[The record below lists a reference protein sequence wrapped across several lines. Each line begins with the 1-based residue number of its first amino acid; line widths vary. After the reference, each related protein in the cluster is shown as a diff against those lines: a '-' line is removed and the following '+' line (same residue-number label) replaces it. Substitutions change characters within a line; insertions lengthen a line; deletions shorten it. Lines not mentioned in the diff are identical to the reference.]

1 MHWKIP
7 VAVVAPF
14 AHPALSDA
22 ALSLPGGI
30 SAGPCHFTLT
40 AAAPAAGDTQLSSAL
55 AAAGFAVSF
64 DTPAVPLP
72 APWQTLIARPEAATL
87 ARARTAETALA
98 LGLIAAPKRRPA
110 DTQDAGQQVQRLD
123 DLPARVAEGLAF
135 GLLDGRLPLDP
146 QHPLLSQW
154 QAAIHAC
161 VHGRSD
167 ETLPRRDGGSALLAG
182 LRALLEALETRR
194 STAAGLADW
203 QAGWHTLMPDCPA
216 PAACG
221 LVYWSEATY
230 RLSEHGDFEAAAA
243 ALAEQQQHAEALGRR
258 LPGLGDALET
268 GLWRHHLGRLA
279 YYAGRFSAALGHYA
293 AEWRHLGSLDPL
305 RRARLYRHVANLL
318 SDLGE
323 LAAAEQLTVEAI
335 TTLRRHDDPETFKA
349 LGRLGEIRLRRGD
362 GAGAQAAFAESQ
374 QLQGGDSAQT
384 AVYRGH
390 AALVAGD
397 PAAAAAAY
405 AEAETLAE
413 ADNPYL
419 WMGQAV
425 LYRTSG
431 EHAALAELQALVADD
446 LDRLS
451 GTRALPAAV
460 FASACLQAG
469 LDGAEA
475 RLAAATD
482 RLLAA
487 EYRIEA
493 LYPLVQLHARPSG
506 IAATLAGIEAGL
518 AEWAEATAGFLATT
532 RLPAQPHGHPTPAQL
547 RDALAACRA
556 TDDWQPL
563 AALRRCIHP
572 FSLLET
578 ARR

>member
-1 MHWKIP
+1 MHWQIP
-7 VAVVAPF
+7 VTVAAPF
-14 AHPALSDA
+14 AHSALSA
-22 ALSLPGGI
+22 AGLSLPGGI
-30 SAGPCHFTLT
+30 SAGRCRFTL
-40 AAAPAAGDTQLSSAL
+40 AAAGPDAGDPLLAGAL

-64 DTPAVPLP
+64 DTPAAALP
-72 APWQTLIARPEAATL
+72 APWQTLIARPDAAAL
-87 ARARTAETALA
+87 ARARSAETGLA
-98 LGLIAAPKRRPA
+98 LGLIVAPKRRPA
-110 DTQDAGQQVQRLD
+110 DAQDAARQVQRLD
-123 DLPARVAEGLAF
+123 ELPARVAEGLAF

-146 QHPLLSQW
+146 QHTLLGQW
-154 QAAIHAC
+154 QTAIHAC

-167 ETLPRRDGGSALLAG
+167 EALPRRDGGSTLLAG

-203 QAGWHTLMPDCPA
+203 QAGWRALAPDCPA

-230 RLSEHGDFEAAAA
+230 RLSEHGDFDAAAA

-258 LPGLGDALET
+258 LPGLGEALDT

-279 YYAGRFSAALGHYA
+279 YYDGRFAEALRHYA
-293 AEWRHLGSLDPL
+293 AEWQHAGRLDPL

-323 LAAAEQLTVEAI
+323 LVAAEQLTVDAI
-335 TTLRRHDDPETFKA
+335 ASLRQHDDPETFKA
-349 LGRLGEIRLRRGD
+349 LGRLGEIRLRRAD
-362 GAGAQAAFAESQ
+362 PAGAQAAFAESQ
-374 QLQGGDSAQT
+374 QLAGDSAQT

-390 AALVAGD
+390 AALAAGD
-397 PAAAAAAY
+397 PVAAAAAY

-419 WMGQAV
+419 WMGQAA
-425 LYRTSG
+425 LYRATG
-431 EHAALAELQALVADD
+431 EHAALAELQELVAAD
-446 LDRLS
+446 LDRLH

-469 LDGAEA
+469 LDGAAA
-475 RLAAATD
+475 RLAAATE

-493 LYPLVQLHARPSG
+493 LYPLAQLHARPSAV
-506 IAATLAGIEAGL
+506 AATLEKIEAGL
-518 AEWAEATAGFLATT
+518 ADWATATAGFLAATG
-532 RLPAQPHGHPTPAQL
+532 LPAQPNDHPTPAQL
-547 RDALAACRA
+547 GHALAACRA
-556 TDDWQPL
+556 ADDWQPL
-563 AALRRCIHP
+563 AALRRRIHP
-572 FSLLET
+572 FSLLE
-578 ARR
+578 AVLR